1 MYYIN
6 MKLSITVPT
15 ELKDLTLGQYQKF
28 VKIQKANQDPTFIAQ
43 KMIEIFCGIDLIAVC
58 S

>member
-1 MYYIN
+1 MYYIS

-28 VKIQKANQDPTFIAQ
+28 VKNTLTRAENFSQESFIESYSAAL
-43 KMIEIFCGIDLIAVC
+43 DHVIA

>member
-1 MYYIN
+1 

-28 VKIQKANQDPTFIAQ
+28 VKIQKTNDDPTFIAQ
-43 KMIEIFCGIDLIAVC
+43 KNDRDILRY
-58 S
+58 